1 VPASRAS
8 APASRGSQDQ
18 DLSLDE
24 RLDRLK
30 EEDLSLDER
39 LDRLRENALR
49 LDRLEEIAL
58 GLGLLEK
65 VETAPVDTG
74 LVRQL
79 SASWLPAPTKFES
92 RQTSG
97 TTVAPDSAPHSRQSS
112 VDFDAS
118 CPGAPPGRRLSSRPM
133 SFDMSDPDMKAPVA
147 MPIPDTPAV
156 ICINSESDSEG
167 ECDDERA
174 PSCERDECLR
184 SDECDERLMGL

>member
-18 DLSLDE
+18 
-24 RLDRLK
+24 
-30 EEDLSLDER
+30 DLSLDER

-112 VDFDAS
+112 VDSDASCPSAPPASVVSDAS